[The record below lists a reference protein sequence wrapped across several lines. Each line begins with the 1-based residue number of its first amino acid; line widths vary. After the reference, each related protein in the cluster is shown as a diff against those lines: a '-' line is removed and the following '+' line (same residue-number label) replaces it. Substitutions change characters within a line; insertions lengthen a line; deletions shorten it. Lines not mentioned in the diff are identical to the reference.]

1 MTTRTHPL
9 FHVPVPWVFVLG
21 YLLGAL
27 MERIAPIGSEW
38 TRPVRTDVVGAVL
51 FIAGVVVAGWG
62 WVTFHRAGTTRVPG
76 KVSSTMV
83 TWGPYRFS
91 RNPMYVGLSLAYL
104 GEAGLLHQLW
114 PALLLPLTLAYL
126 QWFIIP
132 LEESKL
138 RDAFGPAF
146 DSYRATVR
154 RWIEPVSQARIRA
167 GRRIQVV
174 TLRQCGPLDD
184 TAAFLARWVVVIR
197 VRSQR
202 RRSTRACDDSAE
214 VPRSVTAS
222 ADTPNDPPDL
232 FLSAHASNRSKDGGS
247 TNRVGSRFPRSESTT
262 WRLVDLTGIEPVTS

>member
-1 MTTRTHPL
+1 MPSESARALLSGSGARCMPKSRVVGIEVDRTGGGRGPEGVSLGIKPAFQQGQTSRMTTRTHAL

-27 MERIAPIGSEW
+27 LERIAPIGSGW

-62 WVTFHRAGTTRVPG
+62 WFTFHRAGTTRVPG

-138 RDAFGPAF
+138 RDIFGPAF

-154 RWIEPVSQARIRA
+154 RWI
-167 GRRIQVV
+167 
-174 TLRQCGPLDD
+174 
-184 TAAFLARWVVVIR
+184 
-197 VRSQR
+197 
-202 RRSTRACDDSAE
+202 
-214 VPRSVTAS
+214 
-222 ADTPNDPPDL
+222 
-232 FLSAHASNRSKDGGS
+232 
-247 TNRVGSRFPRSESTT
+247 
-262 WRLVDLTGIEPVTS
+262 